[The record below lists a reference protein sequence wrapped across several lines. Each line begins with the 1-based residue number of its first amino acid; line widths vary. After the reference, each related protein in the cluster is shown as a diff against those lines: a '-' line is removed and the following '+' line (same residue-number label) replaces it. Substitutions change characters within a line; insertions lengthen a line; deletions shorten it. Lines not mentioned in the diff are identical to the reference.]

1 MISPNVGAPTYF
13 RERKWYNMRH
23 HERCK
28 RSSLLDSGGKC
39 TGRRLHGLEGR
50 EHTIKAGENFAF
62 AKNGA
67 HWVRAEKPFK
77 MALLLTLD

>member
-1 MISPNVGAPTYF
+1 MN
-13 RERKWYNMRH
+13 ERKG
-23 HERCK
+23 EVF
-28 RSSLLDSGGKC
+28 S
-39 TGRRLHGLEGR
+39 
-50 EHTIKAGENFAF
+50 IAGENFAF